1 MFAKLYQLTVCS
13 AFLADPCDGS
23 VFDILGIRTGALGAK
38 TDAACCLVSI
48 LSLSE
53 M

>member
-13 AFLADPCDGS
+13 VFLADPCDGS